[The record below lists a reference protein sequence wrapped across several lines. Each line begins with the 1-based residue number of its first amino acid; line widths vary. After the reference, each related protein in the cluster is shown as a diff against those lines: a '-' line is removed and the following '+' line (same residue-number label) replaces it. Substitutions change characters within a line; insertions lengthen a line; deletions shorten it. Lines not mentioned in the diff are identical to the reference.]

1 MSSARSAGGM
11 EGLGVLAEGTVK
23 SERAPSRASLFP
35 RILACVA
42 LTATLGGCVGTSDS
56 KPQLSVAETPAP
68 DLLGGKDIDDAM
80 LQRIARA
87 VGHGPDDASSESSY
101 RELARSRPTAAE
113 PRVALGRTLTRKRDF
128 DGAESAF
135 REALGLEPR
144 NIDAWIGLAQIEMA
158 RRRTPE
164 TIAALDQGLA
174 AAPGELR
181 LLNAKG
187 VILDRSGR
195 HKEAQPL
202 YRQALEGAPRNQMLR
217 NNLGRSLA
225 LDGQKEEALAILR
238 PLAREPDAP
247 PAAKESLALAM
258 EPRRAPGT

>member
-1 MSSARSAGGM
+1 M
-11 EGLGVLAEGTVK
+11 VEGTVK
-23 SERAPSRASLFP
+23 PERLPSSRSRLFSCAF
-35 RILACVA
+35 ACLVPVVA
-42 LTATLGGCVGTSDS
+42 LGGCVGLSDS
-56 KPQLSVAETPAP
+56 KPQLSVAETPTP

-87 VGHGPDDASSESSY
+87 VGQGPDDATSESSH
-101 RELARSRPTAAE
+101 RELARSRPAAAE

-144 NIDAWIGLAQIEMA
+144 NVDAWIGLAQLEMA

-174 AAPGELR
+174 AVPGELR

-187 VILDRSGR
+187 VVLDKGGR
-195 HKEAQPL
+195 HKEAQAL

-258 EPRRAPGT
+258 ETRRAPGT